1 MREQTIGDILK
12 NARIQRQLSF
22 DELEIITKIP
32 SHLLLAME
40 LDQFVIVPE
49 DMVENYLEQYAK
61 AVDLDAAYLLE
72 KYQNQESEQTNIP
85 DLALITE
92 NVKEKQNA
100 ERPKEVPNAT
110 YIPISQMDGQK
121 SDQNRTSMDNI
132 VHGSRA
138 SRYKTTKKSSS
149 YVPIV
154 LLCLIA
160 LAILAFVFFIAWNQL
175 RSQGGGSST
184 DYSVVNS
191 SQSSQTDSTLES
203 SSDSV
208 SSTEPSS
215 SITMTTEVSGSN
227 LAVNLTGVSDS
238 LDVIISLS
246 GAENSW
252 VSVTGSETGDSGT
265 LLSTAGTTSYTATL
279 PLGTTT
285 SLITLGVTQG
295 VSITIDGQ
303 ELDMSGLASTTVS
316 YITLNIQ

>member
-138 SRYKTTKKSSS
+138 SRYKTTKNSSS

-160 LAILAFVFFIAWNQL
+160 LAILAFVFFIA
-175 RSQGGGSST
+175 
-184 DYSVVNS
+184 
-191 SQSSQTDSTLES
+191 
-203 SSDSV
+203 
-208 SSTEPSS
+208 
-215 SITMTTEVSGSN
+215 
-227 LAVNLTGVSDS
+227 
-238 LDVIISLS
+238 
-246 GAENSW
+246 
-252 VSVTGSETGDSGT
+252 
-265 LLSTAGTTSYTATL
+265 
-279 PLGTTT
+279 
-285 SLITLGVTQG
+285 
-295 VSITIDGQ
+295 
-303 ELDMSGLASTTVS
+303 
-316 YITLNIQ
+316 

>member
-1 MREQTIGDILK
+1 M
-12 NARIQRQLSF
+12 
-22 DELEIITKIP
+22 
-32 SHLLLAME
+32 
-40 LDQFVIVPE
+40 
-49 DMVENYLEQYAK
+49 
-61 AVDLDAAYLLE
+61 
-72 KYQNQESEQTNIP
+72 
-85 DLALITE
+85 
-92 NVKEKQNA
+92 
-100 ERPKEVPNAT
+100 
-110 YIPISQMDGQK
+110 
-121 SDQNRTSMDNI
+121 
-132 VHGSRA
+132 
-138 SRYKTTKKSSS
+138 
-149 YVPIV
+149 
-154 LLCLIA
+154 
-160 LAILAFVFFIAWNQL
+160 FFIAWNQL

-191 SQSSQTDSTLES
+191 SQYSQTDSTLES
-203 SSDSV
+203 SSDSA

-265 LLSTAGTTSYTATL
+265 LLSTTGTTSYTATL